1 MGKKKRG
8 GVLWSQDISS
18 GSPLGQDVRQWDG
31 LSRTTKRTQKRDEIS
46 QRREQVVKASAL
58 KEEELAY
65 AVQAIKETWAQLNE
79 YSREIVEEDLDH
91 LINIYLTKRTNYKEL
106 FLLIDSRHGIKPI
119 DESISDSLIV
129 KTNKKI
135 NILAIW
141 PSKGPP
147 YRPRVPKD
155 LPTRPE

>member
-79 YSREIVEEDLDH
+79 YSREIAEEDLDH
-91 LINIYLTKRTNYKEL
+91 LLSQLHRLKEMKKSGAKQRQVKHVTAGL
-106 FLLIDSRHGIKPI
+106 GDPEWSLLEKLLDFAL
-119 DESISDSLIV
+119 DF
-129 KTNKKI
+129 N
-135 NILAIW
+135 A
-141 PSKGPP
+141 
-147 YRPRVPKD
+147 
-155 LPTRPE
+155 